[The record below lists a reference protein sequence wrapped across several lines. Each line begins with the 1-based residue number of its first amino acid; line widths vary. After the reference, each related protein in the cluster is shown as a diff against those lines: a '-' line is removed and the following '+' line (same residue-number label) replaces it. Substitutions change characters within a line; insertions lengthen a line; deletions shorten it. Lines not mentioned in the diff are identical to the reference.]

1 MAVTHEHHIL
11 KHKNITMPAQ
21 YVLLVINISLQHY
34 APRLRSR
41 HMLTSHFTLNRI
53 LKNVHIQDLLKVSSA
68 IIVLA

>member
-34 APRLRSR
+34 APHLRS
-41 HMLTSHFTLNRI
+41 HLNPSHVNISLHTKSN
-53 LKNVHIQDLLKVSSA
+53 S
-68 IIVLA
+68 